1 MEAPPLNVRNEEI
14 WYKRFSGMFLYGIL
28 FNRAMSGIR
37 RLSLRPYAYIGKK
50 KGGTNGIYTFTRP
63 YGIQPVGRLL

>member
-28 FNRAMSGIR
+28 FTKAMSSVKQDR
-37 RLSLRPYAYIGKK
+37 SNFRCAC
-50 KGGTNGIYTFTRP
+50 T
-63 YGIQPVGRLL
+63 

>member
-28 FNRAMSGIR
+28 FTKAMSRVKQDRRKFSLCLHIR
-37 RLSLRPYAYIGKK
+37 EVCHGLFHRANAR
-50 KGGTNGIYTFTRP
+50 
-63 YGIQPVGRLL
+63 